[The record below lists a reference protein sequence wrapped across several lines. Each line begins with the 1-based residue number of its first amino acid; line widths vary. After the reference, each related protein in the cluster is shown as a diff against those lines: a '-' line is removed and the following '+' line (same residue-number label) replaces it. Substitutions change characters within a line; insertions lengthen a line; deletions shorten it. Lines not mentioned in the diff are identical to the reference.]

1 VHQQKLNDG
10 EKRMPSP
17 RRLAVLLLT
26 ALFALPCLANGP
38 AAVENPTFPIDPVKM
53 AVELSVKKLAEMGY
67 NTNCRAKDLKYNS
80 DDSWYCG
87 LFAKLS
93 GADKTEWKDR
103 LVKRLTDI
111 ETQISTINRDLE
123 KIRQR
128 QETLASQNEQILTRI
143 NEVGAEATIGKSVS
157 QIRLDWKNEY
167 VPLFTGTSALTE
179 ERALAFAHRIVFT
192 DELHRQIGI
201 INDQL
206 TQNSFGNDT
215 LLRSYGRRFL
225 QSGTSDLDKPYEY
238 IEAVLQGLIAE
249 ERRGY
254 VMYVWAAETLQ
265 SSCEMGGDC
274 TDAKKLPHTAVEFRR
289 LFAGYLDQQ
298 LAEFNSAIEF
308 TVLARCDTHRRSAF
322 ILPDHGLRVLAR
334 ADFFTSAMLEDGYG
348 LRGRVISMGDGF
360 DGNLALSGNQPL
372 PPTGMITMPPVY
384 GPRVDFWR
392 ATKTPNVYDEIRL
405 GDRWKIYHYHVK
417 GLIHATKIST
427 SLPYTPKTIELRPLD
442 LGTAGHVFAG
452 SFTAIERAG
461 GGYALLS
468 GTGYDH
474 LRSEPEATI
483 LGALHRKSDHGYI
496 NEQTPYAGFLYGGQL
511 EWEVNRGVR
520 GQDQHIEAKRGSYAR
535 SKKEIRFPQEGQLA
549 LGVELGDT
557 YKIVCPGGACSDHS
571 PFVLMK
577 RGAEFKKGGFGSR
590 EARMNT
596 RAAVVLGTD
605 EKSNN
610 GIVWKRDSLF
620 SSPIDERVEIRKDSA
635 PVTLEANQP
644 YKLIFGG
651 ETDLDIQTSGA
662 NASSFLTDAVVVI
675 SNAYLGE

>member
-1 VHQQKLNDG
+1 
-10 EKRMPSP
+10 MPSP
-17 RRLAVLLLT
+17 KRLALLLLT

-38 AAVENPTFPIDPVKM
+38 AAVENPTFPIGPVKT
-53 AVELSVKKLAEMGY
+53 AVELSVKQLASMGY
-67 NTNCRAKDLKYNS
+67 NTNCRAKDLKYKS
-80 DDSWYCG
+80 EDTWYCG

-93 GADKTEWKDR
+93 GADETEWKDR
-103 LVKRLTDI
+103 LVKRLADI
-111 ETQISTINRDLE
+111 ETQVTKINSALE
-123 KIRQR
+123 KIQ
-128 QETLASQNEQILTRI
+128 QQQDTLANQNEQILTRI
-143 NEVGAEATIGKSVS
+143 NDVGAEVTIGKSVS

-167 VPLFTGTSALTE
+167 VPLFTGKSALTE

-225 QSGTSDLDKPYEY
+225 QSGTTNLDTPYEY
-238 IEAVLQGLIAE
+238 IESVLQGLIAE

-254 VMYVWAAETLQ
+254 VMYVWAAETMQ

-274 TDAKKLPHTAVEFRR
+274 TDSRKLPHTAEEFRR

-298 LAEFNSAIEF
+298 LAEFNSAVEF
-308 TVLARCDTHRRSAF
+308 TVLARSDTHRRSPF
-322 ILPDHGLRVLAR
+322 ILPDHGLRILAR
-334 ADFFTSAMLEDGYG
+334 ADFFTSAMLDDGYG

-372 PPTGMITMPPVY
+372 RPSTMVTMPPVY
-384 GPRVDFWR
+384 DARVDYWR
-392 ATKTPNVYDEIRL
+392 ATKTPNVYDEVRL
-405 GDRWKIYHYHVK
+405 GDRWKIYHYHDK
-417 GLIHATKIST
+417 GRAHATHILT
-427 SLPYTPKTIELRPLD
+427 PLPYTPKTIELRSMLLD
-442 LGTAGHVFAG
+442 TGSTVLAG

-474 LRSEPEATI
+474 LRSEPDATI
-483 LGALHRKSDHGYI
+483 LGALLRKSDHGYFDA
-496 NEQTPYAGFLYGGQL
+496 NVPYAGFLYGGQL
-511 EWEVNRGVR
+511 EWELNRGVR

-535 SKKEIRFPQEGQLA
+535 SKKEIRFPQGGQLT

-557 YKIVCPGGACSDHS
+557 HHIVCPAGACSDHS
-571 PFVLMK
+571 PYVVIK
-577 RGAEFKKGGFGSR
+577 RGSEFKKGGVSSR
-590 EARMNT
+590 DARMNT

-620 SSPIDERVEIRKDSA
+620 SSPIDERIEIRKESA

-662 NASSFLTDAVVVI
+662 NASTFLTDAVVVLH
-675 SNAYLGE
+675 NAYLGE